1 MNFAMKAVVM
11 LAVLA
16 LVSAEEKT
24 AEEQTLVAVAD
35 QDAAASHYYGA
46 WRGYGHGW
54 GYGHGHYNPYGY
66 NVGHPGWSYRH
77 RRSADDSADLS
88 TDASHYGRYGGLYGS
103 HYGGRGY
110 GYGHGYFNPTGYYS
124 AHSGSQYRHRRS
136 ADESADL
143 TTDASHYGRYGGLY
157 GGHYGGYYGNHRGG
171 YYGGHRGYGY
181 GGYSHYY

>member
-1 MNFAMKAVVM
+1 MGSCSYCFEQPTHFKMNFAMKAVVM

-54 GYGHGHYNPYGY
+54 GHGHFNPTGY
-66 NVGHPGWSYRH
+66 YSAHSGSQYRH

-88 TDASHYGRYGGLYGS
+88 TDASHYGRYGG
-103 HYGGRGY
+103 
-110 GYGHGYFNPTGYYS
+110 
-124 AHSGSQYRHRRS
+124 
-136 ADESADL
+136 
-143 TTDASHYGRYGGLY
+143 Y
-157 GGHYGGYYGNHRGG
+157 GGHYGRYYGGH
-171 YYGGHRGYGY
+171 YGGHRGYGY
-181 GGYSHYY
+181 GGHGYGYRHYY

>member
-1 MNFAMKAVVM
+1 MGSCSYCFEQPTHFKMNFAMKAVVM

-35 QDAAASHYYGA
+35 QDSAASHYYGA

-54 GYGHGHYNPYGY
+54 
-66 NVGHPGWSYRH
+66 
-77 RRSADDSADLS
+77 
-88 TDASHYGRYGGLYGS
+88 
-103 HYGGRGY
+103 

-136 ADESADL
+136 ADDSADL
-143 TTDASHYGRYGGLY
+143 STDASHYGRYGGY
-157 GGHYGGYYGNHRGG
+157 GGHYGRYYGGH
-171 YYGGHRGYGY
+171 YGGHRGYGY
-181 GGYSHYY
+181 GGHGYGYRHYY